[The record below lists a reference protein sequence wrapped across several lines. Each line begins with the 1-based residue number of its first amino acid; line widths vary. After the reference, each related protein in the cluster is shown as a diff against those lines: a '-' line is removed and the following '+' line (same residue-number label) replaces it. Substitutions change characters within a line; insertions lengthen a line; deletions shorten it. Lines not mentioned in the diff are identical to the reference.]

1 MQHYLDGVMFAR
13 LDGRIHFQMDNL
25 RRRSVSSPDK
35 TAWRKISWEKGGRLW
50 ADRHFR
56 MIGCWRTP

>member
-56 MIGCWRTP
+56 M